1 NYSVYAVGS
10 TCGDDSCTVLWRSS
24 DGGRSWTRL
33 KADGLRAHT
42 ILVPANS
49 DGRKLF
55 AVGATGVQVS
65 DDGGKHFHQALAASY
80 DGPAAVSPA
89 YNQTP
94 TKHLYLGAAPNWT
107 FDAATEV
114 AAPLAMGLPGNL
126 AYFAFDPQFA
136 TNERMYAGTT
146 GLSDDTPTVFVCDD
160 GWCAADDAV
169 ALPELDGTPRVAVP
183 KSDASLVFA
192 WYGERMY
199 RSPDAGVTFAP
210 VTLPLDGRVTGL
222 SDNGAGTIFASVAGA
237 SDGGGVV
244 RSHDGGVTWTV
255 VGSGTSLVDGADAVV
270 ATADRV
276 YAAPRGGGIMCS
288 RNDGITWSD
297 RC

>member
-1 NYSVYAVGS
+1 
-10 TCGDDSCTVLWRSS
+10 
-24 DGGRSWTRL
+24 
-33 KADGLRAHT
+33 
-42 ILVPANS
+42 
-49 DGRKLF
+49 
-55 AVGATGVQVS
+55 
-65 DDGGKHFHQALAASY
+65 
-80 DGPAAVSPA
+80 
-89 YNQTP
+89 
-94 TKHLYLGAAPNWT
+94 
-107 FDAATEV
+107 
-114 AAPLAMGLPGNL
+114 
-126 AYFAFDPQFA
+126 
-136 TNERMYAGTT
+136 
-146 GLSDDTPTVFVCDD
+146 
-160 GWCAADDAV
+160 
-169 ALPELDGTPRVAVP
+169 
-183 KSDASLVFA
+183 VFA